1 MKNVKASIYGYIIG
15 DAMGL
20 PLKNKTR
27 KELLKK
33 PVNQMLEN
41 EKLAS
46 EKGHW
51 SNNTSLILAAFDS
64 IIKNEKKINY
74 SDIMRH
80 YSEIVDNG
88 KYTSTEIPA
97 FGIGKTTLEA
107 LNNYHN
113 NINPLECGNKKYEK
127 NDNESLARMLPV
139 VLYCYYKK
147 VEDNDIYSV
156 VKKYSSLTHAH
167 QLSVMACY
175 IYTRFLLYI
184 LKGRSKL
191 DAYKLIKCINYDV
204 YFRKEIISEYSRL
217 LNGDIKELKIEEI
230 QSTNNVVDTLEA
242 VLWVV
247 LNTKSYKQAIVGA
260 INLGGDTN
268 TIGALTGSI
277 AGVIYGVDEIPN
289 EWIDDIRSK
298 EIVNNI
304 ILNLVMQLY

>member
-1 MKNVKASIYGYIIG
+1 M
-15 DAMGL
+15 
-20 PLKNKTR
+20 
-27 KELLKK
+27 
-33 PVNQMLEN
+33 
-41 EKLAS
+41 
-46 EKGHW
+46 
-51 SNNTSLILAAFDS
+51 
-64 IIKNEKKINY
+64 
-74 SDIMRH
+74 
-80 YSEIVDNG
+80 
-88 KYTSTEIPA
+88 
-97 FGIGKTTLEA
+97 
-107 LNNYHN
+107 
-113 NINPLECGNKKYEK
+113 
-127 NDNESLARMLPV
+127 
-139 VLYCYYKK
+139 
-147 VEDNDIYSV
+147 
-156 VKKYSSLTHAH
+156 
-167 QLSVMACY
+167 
-175 IYTRFLLYI
+175 YI

-247 LNTKSYKQAIVGA
+247 LNTNSYKQAIVGA

-277 AGVIYGVDEIPN
+277 AGVIYGVDDIPN